1 MRESIVSF
9 LIETTDQIQTQVK
22 QLGENVKQLNSS
34 IEKLT
39 KHLTNTVVDV
49 SENLQSIIHLIQS
62 SRDAQFN
69 VVFSMFSKH
78 MEALEEIR
86 DIALNFSDD
95 QKAISEE
102 AYKALNLLRRK
113 MLDYEFQTFIFN
125 LQEIVEELKRMGV

>member
-22 QLGENVKQLNSS
+22 QLGENVKKLNSS

-39 KHLTNTVVDV
+39 KHLTDTVVGV

-95 QKAISEE
+95 EKAISEE